1 MLEFNGTAIVLAIS
15 FVVFVILENFIFYR
29 PLKKVMDERADYIRQ
44 NEMKAD
50 ENSSAAKNLI
60 EEKDEK
66 IANAKSKSAKI
77 LSDAN
82 AKTQEKFDKEI
93 RLAKQNS
100 NNILNEEKI
109 KLEEEKNLVKN
120 ELKKEIGG
128 YASDIIS
135 KILKKEVAVVNVS
148 DEILEKA
155 MRGEL

>member
-50 ENSSAAKNLI
+50 EDSSAAKNLI
-60 EEKDEK
+60 NEKDEK
-66 IANAKSKSAKI
+66 LADAKSKSAKI

-82 AKTQEKFDKEI
+82 AKSQEKFDNEI

-109 KLEEEKNLVKN
+109 KLEEEKNQVKN

>member
-1 MLEFNGTAIVLAIS
+1 MLEFNGTAVVLAIS

-44 NEMKAD
+44 NEIKAD

-60 EEKDEK
+60 NEKDEK
-66 IANAKSKSAKI
+66 ITNAKSKSAQI
-77 LSDAN
+77 LNDVN
-82 AKTQEKFDKEI
+82 AKTQEKFDIELKQ
-93 RLAKQNS
+93 AKQNS
-100 NNILNEEKI
+100 NNILNEEKV
-109 KLEEEKNLVKN
+109 KLEEEKNQVKN
-120 ELKKEIGG
+120 ELKKEIGN

>member
-29 PLKKVMDERADYIRQ
+29 PLKKVMDERADYISQ
-44 NEMKAD
+44 NEIKAD
-50 ENSSAAKNLI
+50 EDSSAAKNLI
-60 EEKDEK
+60 DEKDEK
-66 IANAKSKSAKI
+66 IADAKSKSAKI

-82 AKTQEKFDKEI
+82 AKTQEKFDNEI

-109 KLEEEKNLVKN
+109 KLEEEKNQVKN

-155 MRGEL
+155 LRGEL

>member
-1 MLEFNGTAIVLAIS
+1 MLEFNGTFIVLAIS
-15 FVVFVILENFIFYR
+15 FVIFVILENFIFYR
-29 PLKKVMDERADYIRQ
+29 PLKKVMDERADYISQ
-44 NEMKAD
+44 NEIKAD
-50 ENSSAAKNLI
+50 EDSSAAKNLI
-60 EEKDEK
+60 DEKDEK
-66 IANAKSKSAKI
+66 IADAKSKSAKI

-82 AKTQEKFDKEI
+82 AKTQEKFDNEI

-109 KLEEEKNLVKN
+109 KLEEEKNQVKN

-155 MRGEL
+155 LRGEL